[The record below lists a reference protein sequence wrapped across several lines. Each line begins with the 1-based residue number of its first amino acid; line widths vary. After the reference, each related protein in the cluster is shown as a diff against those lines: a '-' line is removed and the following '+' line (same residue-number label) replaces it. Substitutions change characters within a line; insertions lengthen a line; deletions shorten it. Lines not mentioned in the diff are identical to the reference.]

1 MMTNLKIREI
11 LYNKTAGIDSLGP
24 TDLKLLEMLNVLEK
38 E

>member
-11 LYNKTAGIDSLGP
+11 LYNKTTGIDSLGP
-24 TDLKLLEMLNVLEK
+24 TDLKSHVLEK